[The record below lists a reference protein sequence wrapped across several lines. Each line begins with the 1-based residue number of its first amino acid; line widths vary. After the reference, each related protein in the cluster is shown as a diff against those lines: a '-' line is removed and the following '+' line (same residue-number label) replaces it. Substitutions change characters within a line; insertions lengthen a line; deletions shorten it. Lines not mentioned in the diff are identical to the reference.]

1 MERTR
6 AERPATRSRFSWSV
20 AVALCLGAV
29 PTAQAAVP
37 YQFIA
42 KIYSEALGRI
52 PDQGGWQEAVQHFEA
67 HGCSRNTLKSWGRG
81 SYLSKAYA
89 ELGYDNAAKV
99 LTLYRG
105 ILNREPDRSGFDIRK
120 GQLDSGT
127 PLSSVADSLF
137 DGAEFGSLVRAICK
151 QPSYGFGNAPVID
164 LPISGGG
171 FQGTQSGLQSL
182 IDATSAGGTVWL
194 AQKAVIRL
202 TSPLVL
208 DQGKTLATIGSP
220 DPRHYALMARLV
232 RETSFGDA
240 AVQLSGGAKLQSL
253 WIDGSRGRLGF
264 HPDSLNLLLL
274 GGSGTTVS
282 NCLINNS
289 AGWTHLVALG
299 SFEGRPCAGN
309 AIDHNLVTAYA
320 STHTGSGW
328 TDGLSIA
335 CENAIVEHNEVID
348 ATDVPIVI
356 YRATP
361 AVQRSQVRFNQI
373 LNAGNSAYGGLCADH
388 GMLREGETSRLD
400 DFTGSSFHDN
410 VLWSGAGHF
419 DIALAVG
426 TRAWWSPAASAMGTG
441 AAFTHNTTG
450 SQKILTDVGIGV
462 SGMLDANVQGNTLS
476 MRLANVSRCPA
487 PIRKSARIVA
497 SVRAGWASGTIQ
509 GPYSQV
515 AMAACIGHPSN

>member
-1 MERTR
+1 MVRT
-6 AERPATRSRFSWSV
+6 PATRSRLAWGI

-29 PTAQAAVP
+29 PAAQAAVP

-52 PDQGGWQEAVQHFEA
+52 PDQGGWQEAVQHFNA
-67 HGCSRNTLKSWGRG
+67 DGCSRKTLKSWGRG
-81 SYLSKAYA
+81 PYLSKAYDD
-89 ELGYDNAAKV
+89 LRYDNAAQV

-105 ILNREPDRSGFDIRK
+105 ILNREPDRGGFDTRK
-120 GQLDSGT
+120 GQLDGGT
-127 PLSSVADSLF
+127 PLSSVIDNLF
-137 DGAEFGSLVRAICK
+137 DSAEFGSLVRAICNK
-151 QPSYGFGNAPVID
+151 PSYGFGKVSVID

-182 IDATSAGGTVWL
+182 IDATAAGGTIWL

-202 TSPLVL
+202 TSPLML

-232 RETSFGDA
+232 RDTSFNDA
-240 AVQLSGGAKLQSL
+240 AVQLSDGAKLASL

-264 HPDSLNLLLL
+264 HPDSINLLLL
-274 GGSGTTVS
+274 GGGGTAVS

-309 AIDHNLVTAYA
+309 TIDHNLVTAYS

-348 ATDVPIVI
+348 ATDVPIII

-361 AVQRSQVRFNQI
+361 AVQRSQVRSNQI

-388 GMLREGETSRLD
+388 GMLRAGETSRLD

-410 VLWSGAGHF
+410 ILWSGAGHF
-419 DIALAVG
+419 DIGLAVG

-441 AAFTHNTTG
+441 AAFINNTTG

-462 SGMLDANVQGNTLS
+462 SGMLDADVQGNTLA
-476 MRLANVSRCPA
+476 MTLANVSRCPA
-487 PIRKSARIVA
+487 TTRKSAKIIA

-515 AMAACIGHPSN
+515 SMAACIGHPAG